1 VASYKLTQKADE
13 DLVDIFNYG
22 IDHFGVDNAL
32 AFYHELSSM
41 FDRIANSPNQF
52 QAVGEIRQFYRRAVF
67 KTYSIYFIEKHD
79 FVEISR
85 VVRKDDL
92 RLIFS

>member
-1 VASYKLTQKADE
+1 
-13 DLVDIFNYG
+13 
-22 IDHFGVDNAL
+22 
-32 AFYHELSSM
+32 M

-52 QAVGEIRQFYRRAVF
+52 QGVREIRQFYRSAVF
-67 KTYSIYFIEKHD
+67 TAYSIYFIEKHD

-85 VVRKDDL
+85 VVRKDDV

>member
-1 VASYKLTQKADE
+1 MASYKLTQKADE

-22 IDHFGVDNAL
+22 IDHFGVDSAL

-85 VVRKDDL
+85 VVRKDDV

>member
-1 VASYKLTQKADE
+1 
-13 DLVDIFNYG
+13 
-22 IDHFGVDNAL
+22 
-32 AFYHELSSM
+32 M
-41 FDRIANSPNQF
+41 FDRIADSPNQF
-52 QAVGEIRQFYRRAVF
+52 QDVREIRQFYRSAEF
-67 KTYSIYFIEKHD
+67 TTYSIYFIEKHD